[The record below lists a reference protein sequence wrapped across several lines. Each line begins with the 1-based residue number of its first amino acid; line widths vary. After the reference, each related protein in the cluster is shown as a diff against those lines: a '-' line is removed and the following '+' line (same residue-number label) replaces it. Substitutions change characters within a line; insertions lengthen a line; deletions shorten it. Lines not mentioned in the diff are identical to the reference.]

1 MIQRIQTL
9 FLLVSI
15 LLLGL
20 LLWLPLA
27 DITSGTDLYQFNIR
41 GIFRGEEMVFNGRPF
56 IVFLFIVVALHL
68 FVIFQYKNRIRQIR
82 ILVFSMVLLLGLF
95 GVFFYFAYA
104 GFDGAKAS
112 FRIPVAFPLVAII
125 LDYLAIRAIG
135 KDEALIRSLNRI
147 R

>member
-95 GVFFYFAYA
+95 GVFSISPMPVLMVRKPAS
-104 GFDGAKAS
+104 GF
-112 FRIPVAFPLVAII
+112 PWHFPW
-125 LDYLAIRAIG
+125 
-135 KDEALIRSLNRI
+135 
-147 R
+147 

>member
-9 FLLVSI
+9 FLLVSV

-27 DITSGTDLYQFNIR
+27 DITSGTDVLQFNIK
-41 GIFRGEEMVFNGRPF
+41 GIFKGEEILFNGRPLV
-56 IVFLFIVVALHL
+56 VFLFLIIALHL

-95 GVFFYFAYA
+95 GLFFYFTYA
-104 GFDGAKAS
+104 GFDGARAS
-112 FRIPVAFPLVAII
+112 FKIPVAFPLVTII
-125 LDYLAIRAIG
+125 LDYLSIRAIG

>member
-41 GIFRGEEMVFNGRPF
+41 GIFRGEEMEIGRAH
-56 IVFLFIVVALHL
+56 V
-68 FVIFQYKNRIRQIR
+68 
-82 ILVFSMVLLLGLF
+82 
-95 GVFFYFAYA
+95 
-104 GFDGAKAS
+104 
-112 FRIPVAFPLVAII
+112 
-125 LDYLAIRAIG
+125 
-135 KDEALIRSLNRI
+135 
-147 R
+147 